1 MILLIIFGS
10 LFAAGLIT
18 AIICACIDKFH
29 PEAYSPEWLQN
40 TSVGVAVVSGLVLI
54 CMSAGILCTQ
64 INIDMDYD
72 NTAEKREALVMAVE
86 LAEEGNVTLTN
97 VNIYTDIAKF
107 NAELRKVKRWADNPW
122 INLFYNHR
130 IAHEIDYIRL
140 PE

>member
-1 MILLIIFGS
+1 MIFLILFGS
-10 LFAAGLIT
+10 LFIAGLIT

-40 TSVGVAVVSGLVLI
+40 TGVGVAVVSGLVLL
-54 CMSAGILCTQ
+54 CMAGGVIATQ
-64 INIDMDYD
+64 IDIDMEYE
-72 NTAEKREALVMAVE
+72 NVAEKREALVMAVE

-107 NAELRKVKRWADNPW
+107 NAELRKVKRWANNPW
-122 INLFYNHR
+122 VNVFYNHR
-130 IAHEIDYIRL
+130 IANEIDYIRL